1 MKKQEFLSLLKK
13 KLSSLPKGEIEER
26 ISFYGEMIDDRIED
40 GMSEAE
46 AVRDVGGPALLSDTA
61 PRGKERKERV
71 EKKQER
77 KNSRL
82 LVILLLAFGFPI
94 WLPLLISAVAVAVS
108 LYAALWSLLI
118 SLWAVFISLA
128 VSAPAGLIIGL
139 INIFSGNGAVGAL
152 IIGSGF
158 AAGGLAIFAYFGCI
172 AATRATYRLTSII
185 VTSAK
190 KFFFEFGVR
199 K

>member
-13 KLSSLPKGEIEER
+13 RLSSLPKKEIEER
-26 ISFYGEMIDDRIED
+26 VSFYGEMIDDRIED
-40 GMSEAE
+40 GMTEAE
-46 AVRDVGGPALLSDTA
+46 AVRDVGGAELISSGALKIT
-61 PRGKERKERV
+61 PKKQREEIKGERKET
-71 EKKQER
+71 
-77 KNSRL
+77 NL
-82 LVILLLAFGFPI
+82 TVILLLALGFPI
-94 WLPLLISAVAVAVS
+94 WLPLLISAFAALVS
-108 LYAALWSLLI
+108 LYATLWSLLI

-158 AAGGLAIFAYFGCI
+158 VVGGLAIFAYFGCI
-172 AATRATYRLTSII
+172 AATRGMLSLTRKMAEP
-185 VTSAK
+185 AK
-190 KFFFEFGVR
+190 NLFTKLGAR

>member
-1 MKKQEFLSLLKK
+1 MRLFLIWEILTVLFPISSVNPDLKRQK
-13 KLSSLPKGEIEER
+13 R
-26 ISFYGEMIDDRIED
+26 
-40 GMSEAE
+40 
-46 AVRDVGGPALLSDTA
+46 
-61 PRGKERKERV
+61 ERKD
-71 EKKQER
+71 
-77 KNSRL
+77 SGL

-108 LYAALWSLLI
+108 LYVTLWSLLI

-128 VSAPAGLIIGL
+128 VNAPAGLIIGL

-172 AATRATYRLTSII
+172 AATRATYRLTSIT

>member
-13 KLSSLPKGEIEER
+13 RLSSLPKKEIEER
-26 ISFYGEMIDDRIED
+26 VSFYSEMIDDRIED
-40 GMSEAE
+40 GMSEDE
-46 AVRDVGGPALLSDTA
+46 AVRDVGGPELVSLGALKSI
-61 PRGKERKERV
+61 PKKQREEIKR
-71 EKKQER
+71 EKKES
-77 KNSRL
+77 NL
-82 LVILLLAFGFPI
+82 IVILLLAFGFPI
-94 WLPLLISAVAVAVS
+94 WLPLLISAVAALVS
-108 LYAALWSLLI
+108 LYVTLWSLLI

-172 AATRATYRLTSII
+172 AATRATYRLTSIT